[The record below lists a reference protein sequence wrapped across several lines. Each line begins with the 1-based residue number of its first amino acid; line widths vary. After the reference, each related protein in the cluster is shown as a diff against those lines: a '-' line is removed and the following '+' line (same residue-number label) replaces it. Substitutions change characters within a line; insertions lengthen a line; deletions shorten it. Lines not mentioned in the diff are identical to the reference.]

1 MSQSHSQHY
10 ATPHSN
16 REILPNCSHHHLTK
30 FGRLSPSVSHHGAR
44 LRYNISSMST
54 PETNMTH
61 IARRMLSAKAEQ
73 FTESVIREMTR
84 LALQHNAVN
93 LSQGFPDFAAPTEVK
108 EAARQ
113 AIADDINQY
122 AITWGA
128 KPLRDAIVEKF
139 AATQGVTVDPER
151 ELTICCGSTEAMMS
165 SMMAIINPGDE
176 IVVFEPFYEN
186 YGPDAILSGATPR
199 FVKMRPPK
207 HENDVWSF
215 DERELAGAFG
225 PRTKAI
231 ILNTPNNPTGKVFT
245 RAEFEF
251 IRDLCLRWNCYC
263 ITDEIY
269 EHILYDRTEHI
280 SMAAIDG
287 MRDHTIVI
295 NGMSKTYSVTGWRV
309 GWAIAPA
316 EATQAIR
323 KVHDFLTVGA
333 AAPLQQAGALALKLP
348 QTYYD
353 NLATT
358 YAKKRARLLSILE
371 KSGFTVYKPRGAYYI
386 MTDISRFHF
395 DENKYP
401 AESRDV
407 SFAKYL
413 VEHIGV
419 ACVPGSSF
427 YNNAQDGASQVRF
440 TFCKKEE
447 TLAAAEA
454 RFANLRL

>member
-1 MSQSHSQHY
+1 M
-10 ATPHSN
+10 
-16 REILPNCSHHHLTK
+16 
-30 FGRLSPSVSHHGAR
+30 
-44 LRYNISSMST
+44 SMSA
-54 PETNMTH
+54 PETN
-61 IARRMLSAKAEQ
+61 IPQAARRMLSAKAAQ

-84 LALQHNAVN
+84 LALKHNAVN
-93 LSQGFPDFAAPTEVK
+93 LSQGFPDFAAPEEVK
-108 EAARQ
+108 SAARQ
-113 AIADDINQY
+113 AISDDINQY

-139 AATQGVTVDPER
+139 AATQGITVDPER
-151 ELTICCGSTEAMMS
+151 EITICCGSTEAMMA

-186 YGPDAILSGATPR
+186 YGPDAILSGASPH
-199 FVKMRPPK
+199 FVKLRPP
-207 HENDVWSF
+207 DWTF
-215 DERELAGAFG
+215 DEKELAAAFG
-225 PRTKAI
+225 PHTKSI
-231 ILNTPNNPTGKVFT
+231 ILNTPNNPTGKVFS
-245 RAEFEF
+245 RAELEF
-251 IRDLCLRWNCYC
+251 IRDLCLRWNSYC

-269 EHILYDRTEHI
+269 EHILYDGTEHVC
-280 SMAAIDG
+280 MARLDG

-309 GWAIAPA
+309 GWSIAPP
-316 EATQAIR
+316 EVTQAIR

-353 NLATT
+353 GLAASYT
-358 YAKKRARLLSILE
+358 KKRERLMNILE
-371 KSGFTVYKPRGAYYI
+371 AAGFTVYRPHGAYYI
-386 MTDISRFHF
+386 MTDISPFHF
-395 DENKYP
+395 DESKYP
-401 AESRDV
+401 AGSRDV

-427 YNNAQDGASQVRF
+427 YNDPQDGAAQVRF

-447 TLAAAEA
+447 TLDAAEA
-454 RFANLRL
+454 RFANLHL